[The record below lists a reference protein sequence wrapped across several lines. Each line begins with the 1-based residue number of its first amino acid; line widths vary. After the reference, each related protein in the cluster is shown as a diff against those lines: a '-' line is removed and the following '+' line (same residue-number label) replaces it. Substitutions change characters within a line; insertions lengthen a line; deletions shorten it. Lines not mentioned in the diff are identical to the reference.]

1 MTVSSPPD
9 QLPPPDLTEPAP
21 KPPSRA
27 ADLSLTVIGSV
38 LAVLMAILT
47 AVLELQLSALRLGGV
62 FIGVSV
68 IVAVVAN
75 YGIAWFAHRAT
86 ARKWAVVPPAL
97 IWLGIM
103 MIAAGRTSEG
113 DVLLAGN
120 NWVGLVTI
128 AAGSLT
134 FGVVGFRLILSPSK

>member
-1 MTVSSPPD
+1 MTLPSPPD
-9 QLPPPDLTEPAP
+9 QLPPPDFSEPAP

-27 ADLSLTVIGSV
+27 AELSLTVIGSV

-75 YGIAWFAHRAT
+75 YGIAWFAYRAT
-86 ARKWAVVPPAL
+86 GSKWAVVPPAL

-103 MIAAGRTSEG
+103 MIAAARTSEG
-113 DVLLAGN
+113 DVLLAAN
-120 NWVGLVTI
+120 NWVGLVMI